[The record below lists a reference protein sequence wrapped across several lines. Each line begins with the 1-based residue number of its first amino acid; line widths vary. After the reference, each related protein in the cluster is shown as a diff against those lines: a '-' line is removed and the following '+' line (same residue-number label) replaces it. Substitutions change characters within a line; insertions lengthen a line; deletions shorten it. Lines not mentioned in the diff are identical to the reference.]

1 MNITESHSGGND
13 SLTLT
18 IYPKKMCTAESVE
31 KDIKKCLSGIDLGKP
46 NMGEVEKIQIL
57 GKLDSCPKAKKLF
70 NQAIEKRNMGCYER
84 NTLDDMRLSLE
95 LFLKQKLGNNQSLE
109 NQIKHIGQYQKEK
122 GRSAE
127 FTNMFRSLLDY
138 YSKYQNE
145 HVKHDDNINQGEV
158 DFVIKLTSDF
168 IDCF

>member
-1 MNITESHSGGND
+1 MDFATEIREAFEKKYVKVFLKESDDIELVKSTLEQIKSIHKVNITESHSGGND

-70 NQAIEKRNMGCYER
+70 NQAIWAVMKE
-84 NTLDDMRLSLE
+84 TL
-95 LFLKQKLGNNQSLE
+95 
-109 NQIKHIGQYQKEK
+109 
-122 GRSAE
+122 
-127 FTNMFRSLLDY
+127 
-138 YSKYQNE
+138 
-145 HVKHDDNINQGEV
+145 
-158 DFVIKLTSDF
+158 
-168 IDCF
+168 